1 MDNFTGD
8 VYGNLTSTSI
18 QLPTGMAVFL
28 FALNILLSITATL
41 GNALIL
47 FVLHRVSSLH
57 PPTKLLF
64 HCLAVTDLFVGLIAQ
79 PVGVIEIALYLPYI
93 TEININVLS
102 YVKILSSAS
111 SLILYGLSVLVSTA
125 ISVDRLFALF
135 LGLRYRH
142 VVTLRRVRAGIICF
156 SLIGVGIGSVQYF

>member
-1 MDNFTGD
+1 
-8 VYGNLTSTSI
+8 
-18 QLPTGMAVFL
+18 MAVFL

-64 HCLAVTDLFVGLIAQ
+64 RCLAVTDVFVGLIAQ

-93 TEININVLS
+93 TEINKNVLF
-102 YVKILSSAS
+102 YVKILSIAS
-111 SLILYGLSVLVSTA
+111 SLILCGLSVFLSTA
-125 ISVDRLFALF
+125 MSLDRLLALL
-135 LGLRYRH
+135 LGLSYRH
-142 VVTLRRVRAGIICF
+142 VVTLR
-156 SLIGVGIGSVQYF
+156 